1 MEPTTSL
8 FRISFAIGTDRWG
21 RRLITSTVV
30 RAESLEAAQQAV
42 IDGSTGIPV
51 AADALAGYEEL

>member
-1 MEPTTSL
+1 MY
-8 FRISFAIGTDRWG
+8 RISFAVGNDRWG

-30 RAESLEAAQQAV
+30 KATSLEAAQQAV
-42 IDGSTGIPV
+42 IDGSATGIAV